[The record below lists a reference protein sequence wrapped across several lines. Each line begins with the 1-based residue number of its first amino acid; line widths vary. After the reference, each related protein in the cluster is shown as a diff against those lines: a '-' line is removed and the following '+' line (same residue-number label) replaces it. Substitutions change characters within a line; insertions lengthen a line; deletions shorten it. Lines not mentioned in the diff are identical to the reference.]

1 MDKRRAMI
9 FGHLR
14 MKIRKCFTVKLSC
27 SDLSAACGLKLLKVC
42 TAPGVV
48 PMFRV
53 ILSLV
58 FSFLI
63 VGLTLFTWL
72 LKANWHQAFH

>member
-9 FGHLR
+9 FGHLHL
-14 MKIRKCFTVKLSC
+14 KIWKCFTVKLSC
-27 SDLSAACGLKLLKVC
+27 SDLSATCGLKLLKVC

-48 PMFRV
+48 PTFSV
-53 ILSLV
+53 IVSLV

-63 VGLTLFTWL
+63 VGLSLFT
-72 LKANWHQAFH
+72 